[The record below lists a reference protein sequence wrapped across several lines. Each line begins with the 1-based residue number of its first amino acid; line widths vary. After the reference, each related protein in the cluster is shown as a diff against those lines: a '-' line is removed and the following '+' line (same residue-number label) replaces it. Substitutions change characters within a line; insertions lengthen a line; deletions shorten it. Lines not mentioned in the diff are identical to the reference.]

1 MYIGTDRFTKTG
13 VDTVRSV
20 YQKKDRN
27 TWKMRV
33 KQPEIIFEDDA
44 VIVCRKEAGVAVQT
58 ARAGQADMVSLLKN
72 YRAKKKE
79 EPYIGLIHRLDQPV
93 EGVMVFAK
101 TKQAV
106 RSGEQPKYGKRISGS
121 DRRHSAAVRRRT
133 L

>member
-1 MYIGTDRFTKTG
+1 
-13 VDTVRSV
+13 
-20 YQKKDRN
+20 
-27 TWKMRV
+27 MRV
-33 KQPEIIFEDDA
+33 KQPEIIFEDDT

-79 EPYIGLIHRLDQPV
+79 EPYIGLDPPSGPAGGRCD
-93 EGVMVFAK
+93 GVCQDKAGRSE
-101 TKQAV
+101 AV
-106 RSGEQPKYGKRISGS
+106 SSGEQPKYGKRISGS

>member
-1 MYIGTDRFTKTG
+1 
-13 VDTVRSV
+13 
-20 YQKKDRN
+20 
-27 TWKMRV
+27 MRV

-72 YRAKKKE
+72 YRAKE
-79 EPYIGLIHRLDQPV
+79 RGALYRSDPPSGPAGGRCD
-93 EGVMVFAK
+93 GVCQDKAGSGE
-101 TKQAV
+101 AV
-106 RSGEQPKYGKRISGS
+106 SSGEQPKYGKRISGS

>member
-1 MYIGTDRFTKTG
+1 
-13 VDTVRSV
+13 
-20 YQKKDRN
+20 
-27 TWKMRV
+27 MRV

-93 EGVMVFAK
+93 GRCDGVCQDKAGCSE
-101 TKQAV
+101 AV
-106 RSGEQPKYGKRISGS
+106 SSGEQPKYGKRISGS